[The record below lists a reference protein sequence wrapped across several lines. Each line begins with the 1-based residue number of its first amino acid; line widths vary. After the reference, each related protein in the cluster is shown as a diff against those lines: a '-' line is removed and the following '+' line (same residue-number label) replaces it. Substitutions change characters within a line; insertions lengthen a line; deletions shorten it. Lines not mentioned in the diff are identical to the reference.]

1 MQEAVEHMTI
11 GDIVGTIVFFAGAIT
26 AGKIISGFF
35 TKRVETIVTEIV
47 TKQIEIFRPKVEG
60 FNTAIADVNEKIDKS
75 LEAIHQVDIDNAKN
89 YLQQVISAIEG
100 GTVVDESTKIRFGE
114 VYDHYCNDLHLNSW
128 VHSAVDKLRKEG
140 KL

>member
-11 GDIVGTIVFFAGAIT
+11 GDIVGMIVFFAGAIT
-26 AGKIISGFF
+26 SGKIISGFF
-35 TKRVETIVTEIV
+35 TKKVESIVNDIV
-47 TKQIEIFRPKVEG
+47 TKQIQAFKP
-60 FNTAIADVNEKIDKS
+60 AIDSVNDQIKEVNDLLSKTV
-75 LEAIHQVDIDNAKN
+75 EAIKRVDIDNAKN

-100 GTVVDESTKIRFGE
+100 GMVVDEATKIRFGE

-128 VHSAVDKLRKEG
+128 VHNAVDKLRKEG